1 MTAQKANINPD
12 ILAWARKEAGLSLAE
27 AASFAKISAT
37 KDRTAEQRLDE
48 WEKNK
53 DKPTQNQLAAIAK
66 AYYRPALTFYLPSP
80 PVPNAD
86 VADFRTVGDEGI
98 GAPSPKLRA
107 LVSKIK
113 ARQQE
118 MLELLRE
125 DENEEP
131 EPLPFVGRF
140 RARRDVEEVAKDIE
154 RELNLPLS
162 RRENLNGNDTLLR
175 LIRNSAEDKGI
186 FVLAQGDLGS
196 YHTDIAPTEFR
207 GFALA
212 DPIVPFVILNDNDAK
227 AAQTFTLVHEL
238 AHLWIG
244 DTGISNFDPFNEG
257 VGGGRVDERFCN
269 AVSAEFL
276 MPKEAIARV
285 WQLHHSLDLPEAI
298 QAIARNFGVSR
309 AAVGYRLWRLGMVDG
324 DRWWSLY
331 RSYQADWAAR
341 KKKLSEST
349 DTKSPPVYYPIK
361 VNQLGRRLI
370 RTVLNALDAGA
381 MSYSRASHI
390 LGVAPNGFEQL
401 RSRVR

>member
-1 MTAQKANINPD
+1 MATQKANINSD
-12 ILAWARKEAGLSLAE
+12 ILAWARKEAGISLAE
-27 AASFAKISAT
+27 AASRAKISAT
-37 KDRTAEQRLDE
+37 KDKTAEQRLDE

-66 AYYRPALTFYLPSP
+66 AYYRPVLTFYLPSRP
-80 PVPNAD
+80 APNAD
-86 VADFRTVGDEGI
+86 VADFRTVGDGGV

-125 DENEEP
+125 NENEEL

-140 RARRDVEEVAKDIE
+140 RSRRDVEEVAKDIE
-154 RELNLPLS
+154 RVLNLPLS
-162 RRENLNGNDTLLR
+162 RREQLDGNDALFR
-175 LIRNSAEDKGI
+175 LIRNSAEDTGV

-196 YHTDIAPTEFR
+196 HHTDIAPTEFR

-212 DPIVPFVILNDNDAK
+212 DPIVPFILLNDNDAR

-244 DTGISNFDPFNEG
+244 DTGISNFDPFNGEDG
-257 VGGGRVDERFCN
+257 SSRVDERFCN

-285 WQLHHSLDLPEAI
+285 WQIHRSLNLPEAI
-298 QAIARNFGVSR
+298 RSIARHFGVSR
-309 AAVGYRLWRLGMVDG
+309 AAVGHRLWRLGKIDG
-324 DRWWSLY
+324 DRWWPLY
-331 RSYQADWAAR
+331 ESYKADWAAR
-341 KKKLSEST
+341 KKKLSESK
-349 DTKSPPVYYPIK
+349 DKKPPPVYYPIK
-361 VNQLGRRLI
+361 AYQLGRRLI
-370 RTVLNALDAGA
+370 RTVLNALDAGE

-390 LGVAPNGFEQL
+390 LGVAPNGFEKL
-401 RSRVR
+401 RSRVG